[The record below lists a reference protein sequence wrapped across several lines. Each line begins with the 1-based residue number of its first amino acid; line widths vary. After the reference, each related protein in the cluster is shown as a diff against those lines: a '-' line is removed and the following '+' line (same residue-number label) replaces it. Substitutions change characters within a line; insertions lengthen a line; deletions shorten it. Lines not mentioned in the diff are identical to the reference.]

1 MTTWR
6 VWAEGN
12 KISPKVF
19 ILFFTLK
26 NLKYKENWHFYN
38 ESSYIRTQNSCH
50 RFVIF
55 SVVHLVHIDFV
66 HFLSFILRYFV
77 FFSCYL
83 AILILY
89 ACVLSHFSCVRLF
102 VSRWTVAHQAPLSMG
117 FPRQEYCCGLPC
129 PPPRDLPEPGI
140 KPASLMSPS
149 LAGRFFTP
157 SITWEDPNCLCC

>member
-1 MTTWR
+1 MWL
-6 VWAEGN
+6 
-12 KISPKVF
+12 S
-19 ILFFTLK
+19 LK

-55 SVVHLVHIDFV
+55 SVVHLVHIDFM

-89 ACVLSHFSCVRLF
+89 ACVLSHFSCVWLF
-102 VSRWTVAHQAPLSMG
+102 VSWWTVAHQAPLSMRLS
-117 FPRQEYCCGLPC
+117 RQEHWSGLPC
-129 PPPRDLPEPGI
+129 PPPRDLPDPGI
-140 KPASLMSPS
+140 EPVSLTSPA
-149 LAGRFFTP
+149 LAGVFFTT
-157 SITWEDPNCLCC
+157 STTWEATCI

>member
-1 MTTWR
+1 MWL
-6 VWAEGN
+6 
-12 KISPKVF
+12 S
-19 ILFFTLK
+19 LK

-77 FFSCYL
+77 FFSCYF

-102 VSRWTVAHQAPLSMG
+102 VSRWTVAHQAPLSMRLS
-117 FPRQEYCCGLPC
+117 RQEHWSGLPC
-129 PPPRDLPEPGI
+129 PPPRDLPDPGI
-140 KPASLMSPS
+140 LPMSLTSPE
-149 LAGRFFTP
+149 LAGRFFITGT
-157 SITWEDPNCLCC
+157 TWEVL

>member
-1 MTTWR
+1 MWL
-6 VWAEGN
+6 
-12 KISPKVF
+12 S
-19 ILFFTLK
+19 LK

-102 VSRWTVAHQAPLSMG
+102 VSRWTVAHQAPLSMRLS
-117 FPRQEYCCGLPC
+117 RQEHWSGLPC
-129 PPPRDLPEPGI
+129 PPAGDLPDWGMELGSFASQVDSLPSEPPG
-140 KPASLMSPS
+140 KPISQ
-149 LAGRFFTP
+149 
-157 SITWEDPNCLCC
+157 WYCNKN